1 MPRYFF
7 HISHPGSALIR
18 DDEGQEFKDLTS
30 AQQEAMAS
38 LNDLAREAVKCGDTV
53 KGLLIQISDERGT
66 VLASIHAPE
75 NLH

>member
-7 HISHPGSALIR
+7 HINQPGSALIR

-38 LNDLAREAVKCGDTV
+38 VNDLAREAIKCGDSV
-53 KGLLIQISDERGT
+53 KDLLIEISDETGA
-66 VLASIHAPE
+66 VLASVHAPE